1 MSTAYLLALAAISIG
16 VLLGLVIKLKMPAF
30 IAMILVAMGT
40 ALAGGIA
47 ADKVI
52 PVLTAGMGKTLGSV
66 AIIVGLGAML
76 GRMIEVSGGAERLAH
91 AFTDKLGRK
100 RVVAAVT
107 AAAFILGIPVFFD
120 VGFIILAPIV
130 FGFAAVAG
138 ISPLRIGL
146 PVAATLLAVHVA
158 LPPHPG
164 PVAAAATIGADNG
177 LLTMIGLVACVPVAV
192 VTYLVSQRMPLERI
206 TLGPSPATEAVE
218 AVEAAQRTQAAPGS
232 QDAQDSPASRA
243 PSTGL
248 VMALI
253 LIPLGLIM
261 VGTTGAM
268 LLEPGAARSWLG
280 FVGSPVFALLVGCLL
295 AYVLI
300 ARRMGWDLM
309 ARGDIMDGALPTVA
323 IIIFVTGAGGVFANV
338 LVETGVG
345 AALSG
350 TLADLGMPL
359 LLTAYLIAVGL
370 RVAQGSATVAILTT
384 AGLVQPGVAAA
395 GLDPVH
401 TVLVVLAIAFGGYA
415 ASHIND
421 SGFWIVTRYLGLS
434 VADGLKTFTVL
445 TTVGSIV
452 GMLGVSALWLAI
464 P

>member
-218 AVEAAQRTQAAPGS
+218 AVEAAQA
-232 QDAQDSPASRA
+232 AQDSPNSPASRA